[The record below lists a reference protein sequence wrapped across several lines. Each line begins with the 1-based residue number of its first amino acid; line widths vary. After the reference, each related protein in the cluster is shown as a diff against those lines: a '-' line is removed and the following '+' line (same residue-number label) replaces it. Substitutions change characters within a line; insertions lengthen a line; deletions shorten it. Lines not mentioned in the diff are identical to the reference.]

1 MVKMALNQVVGMI
14 AVRYRLM
21 ATSSAV
27 LVPSGVAPA
36 IVVGP
41 ALCRVPG
48 VDRNHMLFNII
59 ALAVV
64 QMPIVKVVSMSI
76 VQDSGVSAARTVFVR
91 VWFVNTK

>member
-27 LVPSGVAPA
+27 LVGSGVAPA
-36 IVVGP
+36 IVLGP
-41 ALCRVPG
+41 ACRRVPG
-48 VDRNHMLFNII
+48 VDRNHVLFNMI

-64 QMPIVKVVSMSI
+64 QMPIMKVVSVSL
-76 VQDSGVSAARTVFVR
+76 VADSGVSAARAVLVR
-91 VWFVNTK
+91 VLFVNTT